1 MLARQ
6 LQTHDHQSCWSY
18 RLGTWNVEIAVC
30 CRAESIVSS
39 VFGVWSAELAQII
52 RCGAMNSFEDWR
64 QSLYDPT
71 RSTQPMKSVTQ
82 KTGHGCQLTMQNGRQ
97 VVLPQEKAQHRA
109 AVNTVHLL
117 FTNLANLGY
126 TRFVTTDRH
135 LSVLIRSTTLLQ
147 YDYHMA
153 LSTA

>member
-1 MLARQ
+1 
-6 LQTHDHQSCWSY
+6 
-18 RLGTWNVEIAVC
+18 
-30 CRAESIVSS
+30 
-39 VFGVWSAELAQII
+39 
-52 RCGAMNSFEDWR
+52 
-64 QSLYDPT
+64 
-71 RSTQPMKSVTQ
+71 
-82 KTGHGCQLTMQNGRQ
+82 MQNGRQ